1 MHVKDYDM
9 SNRSTAKSLLDRIL
23 GRTPRSASLAKE
35 RLQVIIAR
43 EGNRTSNPEMLHQIK
58 QAVLEAVSRFVPI
71 APDDIAIDLDS
82 DRDMEVLSVSVTL
95 PDGNRLSV

>member
-1 MHVKDYDM
+1 VKDSD
-9 SNRSTAKSLLDRIL
+9 NVTKLATRSLLDRIL

-43 EGNRTSNPEMLHQIK
+43 EGSRSNNPEMLHQIK

-82 DRDMEVLSVSVTL
+82 DREMEVLSVSVTL
-95 PDGNRLSV
+95 PDGNRLNV